1 MENSVTIKS
10 SKDAT
15 RLVFTDV
22 TKESFSAILESVKFS
37 GRTSVSTYHSGP
49 PSALFDEM
57 ARDWMGWEGTKTWA
71 SLEHELRIEATED
84 LTGHISLVV
93 IMRDCC
99 DPADW
104 RLKATL
110 ELEAGQLSDLSKAV
124 RKAFQN

>member
-1 MENSVTIKS
+1 MENGVTIKS

-22 TKESFSAILESVKFS
+22 TKESFTALLEGLKFS
-37 GRTSVSTYHSGP
+37 GRTSVSTYHSGS

-71 SLEHELRIEATED
+71 SLEEELRIEATED

-93 IMRDCC
+93 TMRDCC
-99 DPADW
+99 DPANW
-104 RLKATL
+104 RLKTTL
-110 ELEAGQLSDLSKAV
+110 ELEAGQLSEIAKAV
-124 RKAFQN
+124 RKAFGN